1 MTTKGNNQSQVNARE
16 LALDILYEI
25 LEKDGYSHLVLN
37 QALSKYQ
44 YLGKQD
50 RSLIT
55 RITEGTLEYLIQI
68 DAVIDQFSKT
78 KVRKLKPLIR
88 TLLRMSVYQILYM
101 DRIPDS
107 AVCNEAVKLA
117 VKRHFQG
124 LKGFVNGVLRTI
136 SREKDHLEFSDEA
149 VRFSVPAW
157 LLELWKESYDET
169 TRQKM
174 FTYFL
179 EDHPLT
185 VRCNIHLASKEE
197 IFASLKDQQVNVE
210 KCPYGDS
217 MLYLSGYD
225 HLEALEAFR
234 NGWIQ
239 VQDVSKIYKL
249 YDKPIDRLKESLSLT
264 HKNYH
269 KDFFALSD
277 ISFNVKKGETVG
289 IIGTNGSGK
298 STVLKIITGVLQPTM
313 GNVTVNGRISA
324 LLELGAGFN
333 PEYSGMENIFL
344 NGTMLGFSEEEI
356 NARLDEILSFADIG
370 DFIHQPVKTYSS
382 GMFVRLAFAVA
393 INIDPEILVVDE
405 ALSVGDVFFQAKC
418 YHKFEEFKKQGKTIL
433 FVSHD
438 LGSISKYCDRVILLN
453 QGVMLDEG
461 TPKAMVDMYKQLLVH
476 QDPVKQAE
484 GSDTK
489 KEDWKQ
495 GFLVNPNTLEYGEK
509 QAEITDF
516 VVMDSK
522 GLQTNTIE
530 KGSKFQIKMRIHF
543 HESIQQPIMAFTFKN
558 IQGTEITGTNTMYEG
573 VNVEHTDAGDECV
586 VVFEQKMDMQGGEY
600 LLSFGCTGYRNGD
613 FTVFHR
619 LYDACNITVVSS
631 KNTVGFYDMNSK
643 VWIEE

>member
-1 MTTKGNNQSQVNARE
+1 MESKNA
-16 LALDILYEI
+16 IEI
-25 LEKDGYSHLVLN
+25 RN
-37 QALSKYQ
+37 LSK
-44 YLGKQD
+44 
-50 RSLIT
+50 
-55 RITEGTLEYLIQI
+55 
-68 DAVIDQFSKT
+68 
-78 KVRKLKPLIR
+78 
-88 TLLRMSVYQILYM
+88 M
-101 DRIPDS
+101 
-107 AVCNEAVKLA
+107 
-117 VKRHFQG
+117 
-124 LKGFVNGVLRTI
+124 
-136 SREKDHLEFSDEA
+136 
-149 VRFSVPAW
+149 
-157 LLELWKESYDET
+157 
-169 TRQKM
+169 
-174 FTYFL
+174 
-179 EDHPLT
+179 
-185 VRCNIHLASKEE
+185 
-197 IFASLKDQQVNVE
+197 
-210 KCPYGDS
+210 
-217 MLYLSGYD
+217 
-225 HLEALEAFR
+225 
-234 NGWIQ
+234 
-239 VQDVSKIYKL
+239 YKL
-249 YDKPIDRLKESLSLT
+249 YNRPLDRLKDSLGLSRKKLYKE
-264 HKNYH
+264 HYAL
-269 KDFFALSD
+269 KDVSFD
-277 ISFNVKKGETVG
+277 IGEGECVG

-298 STVLKIITGVLQPTM
+298 STILKIITGVLAPTA
-313 GNVTVNGRISA
+313 GTVTVNGRISA

-484 GSDTK
+484 GSETK

-522 GLQTNTIE
+522 SLQTNTIE

-573 VNVEHTDAGDECV
+573 VNVEHTDAGMSV
-586 VVFEQKMDMQGGEY
+586 
-600 LLSFGCTGYRNGD
+600 
-613 FTVFHR
+613 
-619 LYDACNITVVSS
+619 
-631 KNTVGFYDMNSK
+631 
-643 VWIEE
+643 